1 MNTFYMILS
10 FIAWAVAH
18 SWLAT
23 FEVKQQISAKLSAA
37 WLTTYYRFAY
47 NVFAAISF
55 LPVLYFLSLDGGV
68 LLYEMPGII
77 QPIAYAIQAAMLV
90 LMVYSVFQTGLL
102 QFVGLKP
109 QVDKPDQAV
118 FVATGMFKLV
128 RHPIYTTSLIFLWV
142 KPIVNSS
149 TLVFTIIITIYI
161 LIGIQFEERRLLR
174 EFGDLYRDYKTR
186 TPMLIPF
193 TKK

>member
-1 MNTFYMILS
+1 MNTLYMILS
-10 FIAWAVAH
+10 FIAWAVIH

-23 FEVKQQISAKLSAA
+23 FAVKQQISAKLGGS

-109 QVDKPDQAV
+109 QEDQPGQTA
-118 FVATGMFKLV
+118 FVASGMFKLV
-128 RHPIYTTSLIFLWV
+128 RHPIYTTSLILLWV

-149 TLVFTIIITIYI
+149 TLIFTIIITIYI

>member
-1 MNTFYMILS
+1 MNTLYMILS
-10 FIAWAVAH
+10 FIAWAVIH

-23 FEVKQQISAKLSAA
+23 FAFKKQISAKLGGS
-37 WLTTYYRFAY
+37 WLTTYYRFTY

-68 LLYEMPGII
+68 LLYEMPGIL

-90 LMVYSVFQTGLL
+90 LMVYSVYQTGLL

-109 QVDKPDQAV
+109 QEDQPGQTA
-118 FVATGMFKLV
+118 FVASGMFKLV
-128 RHPIYTTSLIFLWV
+128 RHPIYTTSLILLWV

-149 TLVFTIIITIYI
+149 TLIFTIIITIYI

>member
-1 MNTFYMILS
+1 MILS
-10 FIAWAVAH
+10 FIAWAVIH

-23 FEVKQQISAKLSAA
+23 FAFKKQISAKLGGS
-37 WLTTYYRFAY
+37 WLTTYYRFTY

-68 LLYEMPGII
+68 LLYEMPGIL

-90 LMVYSVFQTGLL
+90 LMVYSVYQTGLL

-109 QVDKPDQAV
+109 QEDQPGQTA
-118 FVATGMFKLV
+118 FVASGMFKLV
-128 RHPIYTTSLIFLWV
+128 RHPIYTTSLILLWV

-149 TLVFTIIITIYI
+149 TLIFTIIITIYI